1 VLAVATHI
9 LEPLDVY
16 TTAYALDIG
25 PKERLALLQRHM
37 HRLHLYP
44 LWRHTSVDLGAYE
57 ARVQVEENAFPK
69 GCEINGQHRK
79 LYPLETE
86 LFVP

>member
-1 VLAVATHI
+1 MLAVAKHI

-25 PKERLALLQRHM
+25 PKERLALLQRHI
-37 HRLHLYP
+37 HRFHLSH
-44 LWRHTSVDLGAYE
+44 LWRHTSVDLSEYE
-57 ARVQVEENAFPK
+57 AMVQVEENAFPK
-69 GCEINGQHRK
+69 GFEINDQNRK

>member
-1 VLAVATHI
+1 MLAVAKHI

-37 HRLHLYP
+37 HRFHLSH

-69 GCEINGQHRK
+69 GFEINDQNRK
-79 LYPLETE
+79 LYLIETE
-86 LFVP
+86 LFIP

>member
-1 VLAVATHI
+1 M
-9 LEPLDVY
+9 Y
-16 TTAYALDIG
+16 TTEYALDIG

-37 HRLHLYP
+37 HRFHLYP
-44 LWRHTSVDLGAYE
+44 LWRRTSVDLGEYE
-57 ARVQVEENAFPK
+57 ARVKVEENAFPK
-69 GCEINGQHRK
+69 GFEIHDQNRK